1 MRTFTFSI
9 LFVISILVFGA
20 ALGGV
25 EELSPILDVV
35 EGIWNLAFDL
45 YGVLGT

>member
-1 MRTFTFSI
+1 MRTFAFSI

-25 EELSPILDVV
+25 EELSPILHVV
-35 EGIWNLAFDL
+35 EGIWNFAFNL
-45 YGVLGT
+45 HSVFGT